1 MAADEHTLAS
11 PWEVEHWLSDE
22 QATAVEYSEYWND
35 EQAERDKPFHVVDN
49 DFSKLERYLA
59 EVGLPADLRSCLETL
74 PAPLAGRGI
83 DVAAGTLW
91 AVPMLLDAGPVQ
103 RLYCLEYSK
112 HRLLTLG
119 PRALDHYGVDPGRVV
134 LAYGSFYELK
144 LEPGSLDF
152 AFLSQAFHHADRPA
166 ALLAELRRVLRPNG
180 VVIIVGEHILR
191 PRDYAL
197 YAARAGASWALP
209 ARLQRRVLGHE
220 LDVHVSLRPSASD
233 VMPTDRTLGD
243 HGYSQADYRT
253 LFSQAGFAMR
263 RVRRSRSHYQSFV
276 LERRGD

>member
-1 MAADEHTLAS
+1 MAGDEHTLAG
-11 PWEVEHWLSDE
+11 PWEVEHWLSDD

-35 EQAERDKPFHVVDN
+35 EQAERDKPFHAVDRG
-49 DFSKLERYLA
+49 FSKLERYLA

-83 DVAAGTLW
+83 DVAAGTLRE
-91 AVPMLLDAGPVQ
+91 VPMLLDARLVQ

-112 HRLLTLG
+112 HRLLTPG
-119 PRALDHYGVDPGRVV
+119 PRALDHYGVDPGRVM
-134 LAYGSFYELK
+134 LAYGSFYELR

-152 AFLSQAFHHADRPA
+152 AFLSQAFHHADRSA

-180 VVIIVGEHILR
+180 IVIIVGEHILR

-197 YAARAGASWALP
+197 YAAAGASWALP

-233 VMPTDRTLGD
+233 VMPTDLTLGD
-243 HGYSQADYRT
+243 HAYSQADYRR

>member
-11 PWEVEHWLSDE
+11 PWEVEHWLSDG

-59 EVGLPADLRSCLETL
+59 EVGLPADRRSCLETL

-119 PRALDHYGVDPGRVV
+119 PRALDHDGVDPG
-134 LAYGSFYELK
+134 EWCW
-144 LEPGSLDF
+144 PT
-152 AFLSQAFHHADRPA
+152 
-166 ALLAELRRVLRPNG
+166 
-180 VVIIVGEHILR
+180 
-191 PRDYAL
+191 
-197 YAARAGASWALP
+197 GASTSSSSS
-209 ARLQRRVLGHE
+209 RGR
-220 LDVHVSLRPSASD
+220 S
-233 VMPTDRTLGD
+233 T
-243 HGYSQADYRT
+243 
-253 LFSQAGFAMR
+253 
-263 RVRRSRSHYQSFV
+263 SRSC
-276 LERRGD
+276 RRPFTTPTGRRRCSPSCAECCGRMGS